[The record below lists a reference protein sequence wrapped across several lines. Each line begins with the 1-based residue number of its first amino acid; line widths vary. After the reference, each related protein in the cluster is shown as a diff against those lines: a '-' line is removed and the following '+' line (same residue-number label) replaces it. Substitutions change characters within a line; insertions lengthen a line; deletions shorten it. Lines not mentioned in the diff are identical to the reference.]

1 MLNILPITKL
11 NLFGSGYGTKKGGVE
26 KEDDPWRIFFVNQ
39 YKPQRLVRH
48 NGGRADSMA
57 W

>member
-1 MLNILPITKL
+1 MVQKERE
-11 NLFGSGYGTKKGGVE
+11 VE
-26 KEDDPWRIFFVNQ
+26 KEDDLWRIVFVNQ

-48 NGGRADSMA
+48 NGGRADLMA